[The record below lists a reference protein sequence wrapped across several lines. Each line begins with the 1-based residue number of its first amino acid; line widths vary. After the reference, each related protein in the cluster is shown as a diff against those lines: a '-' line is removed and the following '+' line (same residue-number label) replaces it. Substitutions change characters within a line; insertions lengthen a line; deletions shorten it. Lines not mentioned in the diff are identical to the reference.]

1 MKARIKIILYYI
13 IELSLSLI
21 FLITFL
27 LAMIKMTVF
36 NQNYIINIFNKNNY
50 YDKVYEYISN
60 DMAKYILQSGLEN
73 VVLEDI
79 YTKDMIKDEVKEA
92 VNAFYTNKEIKVDT
106 SVVEKNLKDNIENYL
121 ASHNIMVAD
130 EQALDRFVSTIL
142 RVYRDKITITST
154 DTIVKL
160 QQYFVKI
167 NKILNILLVSFLLV
181 IIALSLIIHF
191 VYKKLAI
198 AIPMITSSLLLL
210 LSNLLILKKIN
221 VNHIMF
227 LNDNV
232 SLIMKKIFNDI
243 SSIIKYGSIILIIL
257 ALIIIILYYIISKN
271 NKKKIVH
278 KK

>member
-130 EQALDRFVSTIL
+130 EQALDRFVSTDINGRKNIIGL
-142 RVYRDKITITST
+142 F
-154 DTIVKL
+154 
-160 QQYFVKI
+160 QQ
-167 NKILNILLVSFLLV
+167 FLE
-181 IIALSLIIHF
+181 
-191 VYKKLAI
+191 
-198 AIPMITSSLLLL
+198 
-210 LSNLLILKKIN
+210 
-221 VNHIMF
+221 
-227 LNDNV
+227 
-232 SLIMKKIFNDI
+232 
-243 SSIIKYGSIILIIL
+243 
-257 ALIIIILYYIISKN
+257 YIETK
-271 NKKKIVH
+271 
-278 KK
+278 